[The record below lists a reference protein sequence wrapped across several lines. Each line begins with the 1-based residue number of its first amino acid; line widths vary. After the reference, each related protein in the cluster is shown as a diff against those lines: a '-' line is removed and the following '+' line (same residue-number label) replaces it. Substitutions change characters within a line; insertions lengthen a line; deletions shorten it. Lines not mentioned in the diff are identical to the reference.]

1 MQKAWVLMGNQGEED
16 ARNCYEK
23 ENVNSNKVCS
33 PSDKKMPLPATRKA
47 QFSLED
53 ICMYLYGHTP
63 VEPAVLEDQLKL
75 VKQEESSQDRKKK
88 RCLPQCPSLIFP
100 DEVRLCKS
108 SVPGAEFGVCA
119 AQPIPPGTWIGPYE
133 GQVVRQEDLREGAHN
148 SFMWEIYKDGKF
160 SHFIDGSEEFM
171 SSWMRFIQCARYKEE
186 QNMTVF
192 QYCGSIY
199 YRAFRHIPSGRELL
213 VWYDEKYSEF
223 LDIPALMKARGVK
236 EHTVQWKPA
245 GMEEDLLCEDSRDQD
260 FEDPDRSLDP
270 FGLGLKDH
278 HGEPHIWRCG
288 QCSQTFS
295 QRVLLQMHVC
305 PQSPDRPY
313 QCGHCP
319 SSFPGPAELREHVV
333 IHINEKPFKCGFCGR
348 SFAGA
353 TTLNNHIRTHTGEKP
368 FKCDKCHKTFSQST
382 QLSRHQKSPE
392 ECHRD
397 DNVQ

>member
-1 MQKAWVLMGNQGEED
+1 MHKAGVLKRVDAQKTATNLAREAMSKVQPLTERKPEGPGSKRPPFTWEE
-16 ARNCYEK
+16 
-23 ENVNSNKVCS
+23 
-33 PSDKKMPLPATRKA
+33 
-47 QFSLED
+47 

-63 VEPAVLEDQLKL
+63 MEPAITEDQRKN
-75 VKQEESSQDRKKK
+75 VKREENGPERKKK
-88 RCLPQCPSLIFP
+88 RCSLPSPSMMFP
-100 DEVRLCKS
+100 DEVKLCKS

-133 GQVVRQEDLREGAHN
+133 GQVVRCDELREGVHN
-148 SFMWEIYKDGKF
+148 SYMWENCGAASYLVVA
-160 SHFIDGSEEFM
+160 FM
-171 SSWMRFIQCARYKEE
+171 QSLK
-186 QNMTVF
+186 TVIILI
-192 QYCGSIY
+192 SI
-199 YRAFRHIPSGRELL
+199 L
-213 VWYDEKYSEF
+213 
-223 LDIPALMKARGVK
+223 
-236 EHTVQWKPA
+236 EHTVQWKPP
-245 GMEEDLLCEDSRDQD
+245 GIEEESFFEDIRDQEFD
-260 FEDPDRSLDP
+260 DHERPLDP
-270 FGLGLKDH
+270 FGLGLKD

-288 QCSQTFS
+288 QCTQTFS

-368 FKCDKCHKTFSQST
+368 FKCEKCHMTFSQST

-392 ECHRD
+392 ECQGDPKERK
-397 DNVQ
+397 